1 MSLAYAVP
9 EDVARLL
16 DDPPDQITSGRRQE
30 YRARLERASQKW
42 DRTTGR
48 PMRTVRVG
56 SQARTETWEYHDVRE
71 ARGGP
76 PVTIDIN
83 YGSILPIDR
92 DAGDRVEIRKGRDS
106 WDDVTDEEGDTWT
119 LNYRSGELK
128 AYRFLISRAFFE
140 APHERFLRLTY
151 RHGGLGGDRNLGAE
165 TALTSSVTDTETT
178 LPVGEAAAFPRAP
191 FTVLLG
197 DGVDSP
203 EYATVT
209 AVNSDADELTVERG
223 QESTSPVAWDADTT
237 VQYSPADVR
246 EAVASKATE
255 QLIMNDDADLSV
267 PDNGNLSSRA
277 ERAER
282 LRDEWEET
290 CGKYAGVRTL

>member
-1 MSLAYAVP
+1 
-9 EDVARLL
+9 
-16 DDPPDQITSGRRQE
+16 
-30 YRARLERASQKW
+30 
-42 DRTTGR
+42 
-48 PMRTVRVG
+48 MRSIRVG
-56 SQARTETWEYHDVRE
+56 SQSRTETWEYHDVRE
-71 ARGGP
+71 ARNGP
-76 PVTIDIN
+76 PVRVDLD
-83 YGSILPIDR
+83 YGSILPIDS
-92 DAGDRVEIRKGRDS
+92 DAGDRIEIRKGRDS

-140 APHERFLRLTY
+140 EPHERFLRLTY

-165 TALTSSVTDTETT
+165 TALTADVTDTETT
-178 LPVGEAAAFPRAP
+178 LPVDDSAVFPRAP
-191 FTVLLG
+191 FTVLLS

-209 AVNSDADELTVERG
+209 DVDNTANELTVERG
-223 QESTSPVAWDADTT
+223 QESTGAVAWTTGAT
-237 VQYSPADVR
+237 VQYTPADVR

-255 QLIMNDDADLSV
+255 QLMMNDDADLSV

-290 CGKYAGVRTL
+290 CGKYSGVRTL